1 MPQQQFHPIS
11 MLPMFSEMI
20 DGMLEMTQGQHR
32 MFSSALAKPH
42 VLDDETVDQ
51 ARDAFEEQL
60 EFVGLYEN
68 QVGYWRRQDIT
79 PAQRQEMD
87 RLAAQLPL
95 ARQLTQEILAML
107 VEIRKGTIDRIMEKD
122 DFELGLEWL
131 LKMTENEPPENGRN

>member
-51 ARDAFEEQL
+51 ARDAFEEQPSL
-60 EFVGLYEN
+60 WGCTRIRWVIGD
-68 QVGYWRRQDIT
+68 GKTSHRRNGKKWIVW
-79 PAQRQEMD
+79 QRGC
-87 RLAAQLPL
+87 RSLAS
-95 ARQLTQEILAML
+95 
-107 VEIRKGTIDRIMEKD
+107 
-122 DFELGLEWL
+122 
-131 LKMTENEPPENGRN
+131 